1 MQLSVSLSIVIQDKD
16 QFEITADRLC
26 HSSSSG
32 LPLSSSFRSRPF
44 WPSFPSSPGRHR
56 RVFFTVRFLRFST
69 TLRVFLPA
77 IYLFQPRLLQF
88 PKMLNGG
95 FGKKSRKEEAG
106 GGVAKEAKSLWASVV
121 SASRATGHQAAVFQN
136 CVYSKTAE
144 KCWNGRGKKT
154 LNKLNCHKLSG

>member
-26 HSSSSG
+26 HSSPSG

-44 WPSFPSSPGRHR
+44 RPSFPSSPGRHR

-95 FGKKSRKEEAG
+95 FGKKSREEEAG
-106 GGVAKEAKSLWASVV
+106 GGVCEGGKVPVSFSGFGIKSYRTSSCSISKL
-121 SASRATGHQAAVFQN
+121 
-136 CVYSKTAE
+136 CVQQD
-144 KCWNGRGKKT
+144 GREMLKRKGKKT
-154 LNKLNCHKLSG
+154 LNKLNCHNRSG